1 MRQLVRCCGG
11 IFCCTRPQKEYKGLE
26 LGMEKMNNKGLGPG
40 LIRGESMLLTS
51 ERNRARVTGITV
63 KSPGSTKGELMF
75 DVQEAR
81 RERG

>member
-11 IFCCTRPQKEYKGLE
+11 IFCCKRPQKEYKGLE

-40 LIRGESMLLTS
+40 LIRG